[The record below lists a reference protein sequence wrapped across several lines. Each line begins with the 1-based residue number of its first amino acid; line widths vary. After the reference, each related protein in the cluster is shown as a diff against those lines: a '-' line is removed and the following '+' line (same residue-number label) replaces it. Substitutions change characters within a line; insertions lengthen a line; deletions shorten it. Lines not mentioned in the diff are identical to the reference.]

1 MDYFDPFA
9 GPFWATVGYAILCGG
24 IIGLE
29 RQFHGKTVGVR
40 TSILICLG
48 TAVFIG
54 LGAAAS
60 GGAGDPVRV
69 LGQVVTGMGF
79 IGAGVIISQGGEVR
93 GVTTA
98 AGIWLLAP
106 WVPRSGSATT
116 WGRGALGYD
125 RRDPRWN
132 RVAGGRDQP
141 AGAPDARGKLT
152 LPRSGVELLSGS
164 VAGTLGD
171 VGQARTLRWVRMSLA
186 EISFW
191 HPPRHPR

>member
-29 RQFHGKTVGVR
+29 RQFRGKTVGVR

-60 GGAGDPVRV
+60 GGAGDPARV
-69 LGQVVTGMGF
+69 LGQVVTGIGF
-79 IGAGVIISQGGEVR
+79 IGAGVIISQGGEIR

-98 AGIWLLAP
+98 AGIWS
-106 WVPRSGSATT
+106 RGRGCRDRSATT
-116 WGRGALGYD
+116 WGPWCRSE
-125 RRDPRWN
+125 P
-132 RVAGGRDQP
+132 VGRQWDT
-141 AGAPDARGKLT
+141 D
-152 LPRSGVELLSGS
+152 
-164 VAGTLGD
+164 GD
-171 VGQARTLRWVRMSLA
+171 
-186 EISFW
+186 
-191 HPPRHPR
+191 